1 MNDSATIDQFAHWR
15 DAVAARRGVETEKGN
30 VRSGYYRVKG
40 EAMAFWRGDAG
51 ELLCWRSGKW
61 KTPTIPDEIEDAFS
75 FAAPHPVAYEA
86 FAAFRESGRWPD
98 EVEPIAAPDPALPPH
113 EALTAEI
120 DALRDQANG
129 WIVEI
134 KVVSTQEHAD
144 KAANFSEAFAKLEKR
159 AVETHKAEK
168 APHLEAG
175 RAVDAAYKPVIERAA
190 SLKTWAK
197 GTTTAYLQA
206 ERNRIAAEERARR
219 EEADRIE
226 KEAMAARVHAAR
238 IGAPPPPEV
247 VAPPPIA
254 PPPQKAGAGTAGR
267 KVALRT
273 RAVVEVT
280 DWRAFLTWLST
291 QNDLP
296 EDFRQAVEKQ
306 AKRFID
312 AGMNPP
318 GVKTN
323 NVESVA

>member
-1 MNDSATIDQFAHWR
+1 MNAQVEFHWWR
-15 DAVAARRGVETEKGN
+15 EAVKLGRGVETEKGN
-30 VRSGYYRVKG
+30 VRAGYYRVKG
-40 EAMAFWRGDAG
+40 EALAFWRDESGN
-51 ELLCWRSGKW
+51 LLCWRSDSK
-61 KTPTIPDEIEDAFS
+61 KYLPKLPDEIEDTFA

-86 FAAFRESGRWPD
+86 FAQFRDSGRWPD
-98 EVEPIAAPDPALPPH
+98 EVEPVAQPDPALPPS

-120 DALRDQANG
+120 DALREQAVG
-129 WIVEI
+129 WLAAI
-134 KVVSTQEHAD
+134 KTVSTQEQAD
-144 KAANFSEAFAKLEKR
+144 KAANYAEAFAALEKK
-159 AVETHKAEK
+159 AAETHKAEK
-168 APHLEAG
+168 APFLDGG
-175 RAVDAAYKPVIERAA
+175 RKIDATWKPIAERAA
-190 SLKTWAK
+190 SLKAWAK
-197 GTTTAYLQA
+197 KTIEPFLIA

-273 RAVVEVT
+273 RTVIEVT

-291 QNDLP
+291 QNDHP
-296 EDFRQAVEKQ
+296 EDFRQAVEKR
-306 AKRFID
+306 AKGLID

-318 GVKTN
+318 GVETKT
-323 NVESVA
+323 VEVAA